1 MSDSTDT
8 QDNQAALS
16 DSQPVSTTEVLGQ
29 DGLTALQAEREARR
43 AAERSLKALQQQLQ
57 GLDPDQLRN
66 IKEGQER
73 EERLRSEMEQRIKE
87 AAEAAK
93 AEALQQV
100 KIKDQKLAEAL
111 AEKSELYRKQALA
124 NAFQAAGGR
133 NGGAED
139 GITYFDALMGAVG
152 GRFKV
157 NEAGDVVVTNANGE
171 AMLTDNGD
179 PLTPVAYLEQLKTH
193 PVYGHFF
200 APVSNGHGGGMRGS
214 GNLTA
219 GNLQGMSAMD
229 KISFGLGS

>member
-1 MSDSTDT
+1 MSEDQPVAPPLDT
-8 QDNQAALS
+8 EAVEAPETLGPPALAAL
-16 DSQPVSTTEVLGQ
+16 DK
-29 DGLTALQAEREARR
+29 EREARR
-43 AAERSLKALQQQLQ
+43 SAERRLKALEQQLQ
-57 GLDPDQLRN
+57 GLDPEQLRN
-66 IKEGQER
+66 IKEAQDR
-73 EERLRSEMEQRIKE
+73 EERLRSELDQRIQQ
-87 AAEAAK
+87 AAE
-93 AEALQQV
+93 EARSEVLQQV

-133 NGGAED
+133 TGGADD

-157 NEAGDVVVTNANGE
+157 TDGGDVVVTNANGE

-179 PLTPVAYLEQLKTH
+179 PITPVAYLEQLKSH

-200 APVSNGHGGGMRGS
+200 APTSNGHGGGMRGS
-214 GNLTA
+214 GNLTT
-219 GNLQGMSAMD
+219 GSLQGMSAME